1 LDAERKAW
9 IEPCV
14 YRGDPRQ
21 PRFILAGVE
30 WWLKGPDSGTD
41 ADLSDLINLLAGT
54 GINQRPRQSIQS
66 RPLRDRDQFII
77 TKAASRMT
85 QQTTFMNSL
94 MNSPS
99 AKDRAHPLSGLNSG
113 FAALAERIMAEIG
126 DCGPRIAGLRIVM
139 AGHRAVAA
147 LTSKGR
153 ALQSAA
159 VTLASEPLA
168 APTRSTGANET
179 LARFQREIV
188 PQLDAAYNF
197 ARFLSRDAD
206 AAQDIVQ
213 EAFLRAYR
221 GFDGYHGGDARA
233 WIFAI
238 VRNCYHNWLLDRRR
252 KAALEVDVHGKN
264 DADDNAIDNVASD
277 EDSPETTLLRRAESG
292 AVRLVLNR
300 LPRPLR
306 EILVLR
312 ELEGLSYR
320 QIADIAA
327 LPIGTVMS
335 RLARART
342 RFESAWRQENQ
353 EENEQQGRD
362 ENRSAHHQEKAT

>member
-1 LDAERKAW
+1 
-9 IEPCV
+9 
-14 YRGDPRQ
+14 
-21 PRFILAGVE
+21 
-30 WWLKGPDSGTD
+30 
-41 ADLSDLINLLAGT
+41 
-54 GINQRPRQSIQS
+54 
-66 RPLRDRDQFII
+66 
-77 TKAASRMT
+77 MT
-85 QQTTFMNSL
+85 QQTIFMNSL

-99 AKDRAHPLSGLNSG
+99 AGDRAGALPCLNTG
-113 FAALAERIMAEIG
+113 FAALAERIMGEIAN
-126 DCGPRIAGLRIVM
+126 CGLRIAGLGIAGLRATM
-139 AGHRAVAA
+139 AGHGAVAA
-147 LTSKGR
+147 FTVKGR
-153 ALQSAA
+153 AMASVAA
-159 VTLASEPLA
+159 TLASEPRA
-168 APTRSTGANET
+168 APTRSTPANET

-213 EAFLRAYR
+213 DAFLRAYR

-233 WIFAI
+233 WIFTI

-252 KAALEVDVHGKN
+252 KAVLEVDLHGSD
-264 DADDNAIDNVASD
+264 DADENPIENIASD
-277 EDSPETTLLRRAESG
+277 EDSPETTLLRRAQSG

-320 QIADIAA
+320 QIAEIAA

-335 RLARART
+335 RLARARI

-353 EENEQQGRD
+353 D
-362 ENRSAHHQEKAT
+362 ENPPRGRNQNRATHHQEKAT

>member
-1 LDAERKAW
+1 
-9 IEPCV
+9 
-14 YRGDPRQ
+14 
-21 PRFILAGVE
+21 
-30 WWLKGPDSGTD
+30 
-41 ADLSDLINLLAGT
+41 
-54 GINQRPRQSIQS
+54 
-66 RPLRDRDQFII
+66 
-77 TKAASRMT
+77 MT

-99 AKDRAHPLSGLNSG
+99 ATDRAGALNGLNSG

-126 DCGPRIAGLRIVM
+126 DCGLRIAGLRIVM
-139 AGHRAVAA
+139 AGHRAAAA

-153 ALQSAA
+153 AMPSAA

-179 LARFQREIV
+179 LARFQRDIV

-221 GFDGYHGGDARA
+221 SFDGYQGGDARA

-252 KAALEVDVHGKN
+252 KAVIEVDVHSKDN
-264 DADDNAIDNVASD
+264 PEENAIDNVPSD
-277 EDSPETTLLRRAESG
+277 EDSPETSLLRRAESG
-292 AVRLVLNR
+292 AVRLVLNK

-320 QIADIAA
+320 QIAEIAG

-335 RLARART
+335 RLARARMQ
-342 RFESAWRQENQ
+342 FESAWRQEAN
-353 EENEQQGRD
+353 
-362 ENRSAHHQEKAT
+362 HQEKPT

>member
-1 LDAERKAW
+1 
-9 IEPCV
+9 
-14 YRGDPRQ
+14 
-21 PRFILAGVE
+21 
-30 WWLKGPDSGTD
+30 
-41 ADLSDLINLLAGT
+41 
-54 GINQRPRQSIQS
+54 
-66 RPLRDRDQFII
+66 
-77 TKAASRMT
+77 MT
-85 QQTTFMNSL
+85 LETTFMNSL

-99 AKDRAHPLSGLNSG
+99 ATDGAQARYLPDTT
-113 FAALAERIMAEIG
+113 FAALGRMVFGIG
-126 DCGPRIAGLRIVM
+126 DFGLGIAM

-147 LTSKGR
+147 LTTKSRAAESASGR
-153 ALQSAA
+153 
-159 VTLASEPLA
+159 VA
-168 APTRSTGANET
+168 APTRSGGANDT
-179 LARFQREIV
+179 LARFQRDIV

-221 GFDGYHGGDARA
+221 SFDGYQGGDARA

-252 KAALEVDVHGKN
+252 KAVHEVDVHSK
-264 DADDNAIDNVASD
+264 DDPEENAIDNVPSD
-277 EDSPETTLLRRAESG
+277 EDSPETSLLRRAESG
-292 AVRLVLNR
+292 AVRVVLNK

-320 QIADIAA
+320 QIAEIAG

-342 RFESAWRQENQ
+342 HFESAWRQQTDLENP
-353 EENEQQGRD
+353 
-362 ENRSAHHQEKAT
+362 T

>member
-1 LDAERKAW
+1 
-9 IEPCV
+9 
-14 YRGDPRQ
+14 
-21 PRFILAGVE
+21 
-30 WWLKGPDSGTD
+30 
-41 ADLSDLINLLAGT
+41 
-54 GINQRPRQSIQS
+54 
-66 RPLRDRDQFII
+66 
-77 TKAASRMT
+77 MT

-99 AKDRAHPLSGLNSG
+99 AMDCAYAVNRLSCG
-113 FAALAERIMAEIG
+113 FAALAERIVQIG
-126 DCGPRIAGLRIVM
+126 NGGLRLPM

-147 LTSKGR
+147 APAGR
-153 ALQSAA
+153 RAMRSTA
-159 VTLASEPLA
+159 VTLASERLA
-168 APTRSTGANET
+168 APTRPAGANET
-179 LARFQREIV
+179 LARFQRDII

-213 EAFLRAYR
+213 DAFLRAYR
-221 GFDGYHGGDARA
+221 GFDGYQGGDARA
-233 WIFAI
+233 WIFTI

-252 KAALEVDVHGKN
+252 KAVLEVDVTSRN
-264 DADDNAIDNVASD
+264 DEHENAIDNVASD
-277 EDSPETTLLRRAESG
+277 EDSPETALLRRAESG

-335 RLARART
+335 RLARARA
-342 RFESAWRQENQ
+342 RFESAWRRENQ
-353 EENEQQGRD
+353 D
-362 ENRSAHHQEKAT
+362 ENQNENRGQSRDQNRTTHHQEKAT